1 MLVSI
6 SDNMVLT
13 RPLGVAV
20 YLVLIVALA
29 VLFSFL
35 MLNPR
40 ETAHQMQRNGDSI
53 VGMYAG
59 EQTKRFLTST
69 VLRWSLISGVL
80 QASCM
85 AASLVLSMQEMIP
98 AALAMDPTS
107 TMIVTSIVCSLGQ
120 EIASYYRYDAYRF
133 FM

>member
-1 MLVSI
+1 
-6 SDNMVLT
+6 MVLT

-20 YLVLIVALA
+20 YLVLIVVLA

-59 EQTKRFLTST
+59 EQTRRFLTGI
-69 VLRWSLISGVL
+69 VLRWSLISGML
-80 QASCM
+80 QACCM
-85 AASLVLSMQEMIP
+85 AVSLALSMREIIP
-98 AALAMDPTS
+98 AALAMNPTS
-107 TMIVTSIVCSLGQ
+107 MMIITSIVCSLVQ